1 MKLLYC
7 VLSVYLDNFSFPCFE
22 FECFICL
29 SVAVKNLKI
38 KKLVPVTCIL
48 VSRNYIRLIEVKIYF
63 SKTVISP

>member
-48 VSRNYIRLIEVKIYF
+48 QSVEI
-63 SKTVISP
+63 TQD

>member
-48 VSRNYIRLIEVKIYF
+48 QSVEINKIDW
-63 SKTVISP
+63 SKNLLFQNCY